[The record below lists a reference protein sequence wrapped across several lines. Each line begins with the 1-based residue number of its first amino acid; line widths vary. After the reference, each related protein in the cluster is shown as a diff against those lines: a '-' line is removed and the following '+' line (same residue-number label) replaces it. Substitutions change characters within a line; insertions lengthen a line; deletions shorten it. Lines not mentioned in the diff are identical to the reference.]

1 MGSHM
6 YEQII
11 SAVKIRSRTLINEKD
26 EEDLIVEDDSVLI
39 SLRHNC
45 DDKEKCKAQLILPKI
60 KKSLMAI
67 DLDENHEL
75 AHKPSCAH
83 CGEKMKEVPEL
94 KITLGYQKK
103 IYGHDKMSRHH

>member
-1 MGSHM
+1 MGSNI

-11 SAVKIRSRTLINEKD
+11 NAVKIRSRTLINEKD
-26 EEDLIVEDDSVLI
+26 EDDLIVEDDSVLI

-67 DLDENHEL
+67 DLDENHDL

-83 CGEKMKEVPEL
+83 CGEKMK
-94 KITLGYQKK
+94 
-103 IYGHDKMSRHH
+103 